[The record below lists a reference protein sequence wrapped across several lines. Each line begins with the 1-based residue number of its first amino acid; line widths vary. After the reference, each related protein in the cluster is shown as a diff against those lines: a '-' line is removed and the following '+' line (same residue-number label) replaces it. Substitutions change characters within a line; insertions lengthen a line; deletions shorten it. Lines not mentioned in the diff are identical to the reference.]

1 MSQEKITYFF
11 REKEKFINFIQKYD
25 ELKSLKIK
33 NEDFSKAYI
42 FGNEKFED
50 QNSKSL
56 LYESE
61 ILILTS
67 ENAFYALKKLASK
80 ELILN
85 KKFIFVGKNLE
96 SKFTSEFCN
105 QQILFCGNSVLDV
118 KNFLDLNLKDKKIL
132 YLRGEIIKSDLKLF
146 FSNISELIVYKIKY
160 KNEFSFEFLQDLELG
175 LIHNL
180 IFFSGETFRNFFL
193 IAKKKNLLPLFEKIN
208 LFWLGNF
215 EKITKIEHHFK
226 KIFISTDFSSK
237 NLIYLLIKK

>member
-118 KNFLDLNLKDKKIL
+118 KNFLDLNLKDKKI
-132 YLRGEIIKSDLKLF
+132 
-146 FSNISELIVYKIKY
+146 
-160 KNEFSFEFLQDLELG
+160 
-175 LIHNL
+175 
-180 IFFSGETFRNFFL
+180 
-193 IAKKKNLLPLFEKIN
+193 
-208 LFWLGNF
+208 
-215 EKITKIEHHFK
+215 
-226 KIFISTDFSSK
+226 
-237 NLIYLLIKK
+237 